1 MNLARCGGQIPPRFR
16 FRRKQSPHIAT
27 SRMAGNSRCH
37 RDGYQR
43 RCTRS
48 RVPPPTP
55 TRGVLQEAVVH
66 GRKGE
71 PRRASSQTAPLLKTT
86 LKTLYLLFTKMMLTH
101 LRLCIHGQ
109 RCSGERWTSARSG
122 RSNSHGTLDLF
133 QGVGKA
139 CAQPRR
145 LVPRGR
151 RQVCSSTYIKQL
163 SCFH

>member
-16 FRRKQSPHIAT
+16 FRRRQSPHIAT
-27 SRMAGNSRCH
+27 PRMAGNSRCH
-37 RDGYQR
+37 RDGYKR

-48 RVPPPTP
+48 RVPPTS

-71 PRRASSQTAPLLKTT
+71 PRKASSQTAPLVKTT
-86 LKTLYLLFTKMMLTH
+86 LKTTLYLLFTKMMLTH